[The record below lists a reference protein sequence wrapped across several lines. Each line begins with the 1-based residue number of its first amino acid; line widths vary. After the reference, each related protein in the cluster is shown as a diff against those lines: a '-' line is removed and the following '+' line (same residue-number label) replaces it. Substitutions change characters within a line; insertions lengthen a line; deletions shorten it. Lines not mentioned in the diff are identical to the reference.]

1 MKEGEKMNYA
11 ICWKDFKEKQVQ
23 EATCLLKKRFKANN
37 LSLDLAKGKT
47 VLDVGCGSGRYSLAL
62 LKFGAKK
69 VYGIDINEPIYKHKK
84 FIFKK
89 MPLTNLTFPEN
100 SFDFIFANGS
110 AHYVENTEQVF
121 QELQRVLKPNGTIWI
136 LVANKHKYWKLADKI
151 REKLD
156 DSDAKAFRD
165 FLIIRGWE
173 KGKIFFLLDNFF
185 GKVKKYYSFEE
196 LKILLQKTGFKKI
209 RHLTK
214 DIEPNGT
221 LFNLRA
227 LAVKK

>member
-1 MKEGEKMNYA
+1 MLWHPN
-11 ICWKDFKEKQVQ
+11 
-23 EATCLLKKRFKANN
+23 R
-37 LSLDLAKGKT
+37 
-47 VLDVGCGSGRYSLAL
+47 
-62 LKFGAKK
+62 
-69 VYGIDINEPIYKHKK
+69 
-84 FIFKK
+84 
-89 MPLTNLTFPEN
+89 
-100 SFDFIFANGS
+100 
-110 AHYVENTEQVF
+110 QVF
-121 QELQRVLKPNGTIWI
+121 LVFYRLISNICVCLPLKSKLFHLVLTHVAI
-136 LVANKHKYWKLADKI
+136 LG
-151 REKLD
+151 KLD

-227 LAVKK
+227 LAVKKRILFY